1 MRGITSTIVVALI
14 GAGALCGCNRTSS
27 VDGNVQLRPDGSVH
41 DTSSGVATVPA
52 ARGSAVVGGP
62 AEPSRG
68 VASTT
73 TYLPTLGT
81 YIEIP
86 AATPGTTAA
95 SPSVTPP
102 VALPAPVRP

>member
-1 MRGITSTIVVALI
+1 MRGITSTIAVALI
-14 GAGALCGCNRTSS
+14 GAGALCGCNRTGSAA
-27 VDGNVQLRPDGSVH
+27 GNVQLPPDGGARV
-41 DTSSGVATVPA
+41 TSSGAATVPA
-52 ARGSAVVGGP
+52 ARGPAVVGGP

-86 AATPGTTAA
+86 AAMPGTTAA
-95 SPSVTPP
+95 PPSITPP
-102 VALPAPVRP
+102 AALPAPARR